1 MDQCYSSMLQLSLF
15 RKQRKIC
22 PPGVRV
28 GRPKRHEQ
36 KRNPQPNFGSSLFIY
51 LDWASSQLRHV
62 GSSSLTRAQTCA
74 PYFRSTESYPRGPQ
88 GSPRLLFLYVFFLL
102 ALGPPC
108 ANWASQGGSLLC
120 LKSSLWSS
128 DLPVFHFRGPFPSL
142 SVSHH
147 PSELLF
153 PTLTT

>member
-1 MDQCYSSMLQLSLF
+1 MLQLSLF

-51 LDWASSQLRHV
+51 LDWASSRLRHV

-88 GSPRLLFLYVFFLL
+88 GSPRLLFLYVFFSSLWVRPVQTGL
-102 ALGPPC
+102 ARGALCFAWGPHSGPQTFLC
-108 ANWASQGGSLLC
+108 SIFVGLSLLC
-120 LKSSLWSS
+120 LLATT
-128 DLPVFHFRGPFPSL
+128 
-142 SVSHH
+142 
-147 PSELLF
+147 LLNSF
-153 PTLTT
+153 FLL